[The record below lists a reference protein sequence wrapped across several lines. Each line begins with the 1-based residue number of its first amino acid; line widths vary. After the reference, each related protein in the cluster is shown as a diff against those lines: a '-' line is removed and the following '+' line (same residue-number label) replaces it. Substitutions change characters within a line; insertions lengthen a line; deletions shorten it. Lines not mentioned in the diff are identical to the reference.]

1 MQRYLYG
8 ESVKGATHVRNGA
21 PLQDSY
27 RIERVSDEVSI
38 ISVADGHGSEKCPR
52 SKNGSQIAVNVFCKV
67 MKEYW
72 QKYEQQPESLITW
85 LNREGEL
92 RFAQNICEEWQRRV
106 RKSFN
111 DSKSEK
117 PLDENGK
124 TDWKA
129 VYKLYGTTLLG
140 MMITPSYIFAFQ
152 LGDGDIQLVDQQGVS
167 AVVETEKILGTETHS
182 LSKMD
187 AWRKAVSVVRRR
199 EAVDGL
205 PYMYMLST
213 DGFANSYLTEE
224 DFAKTCREYFEMIR
238 EHGFEEV
245 CSNLGKWLYETSE
258 LGCGDDTTVL
268 MAYFEGDCE
277 IEQESGFNNNTKEQ
291 DE

>member
-1 MQRYLYG
+1 MKHLLYG

-27 RIERVSDEVSI
+27 KIEKVSDDISI
-38 ISVADGHGSEKCPR
+38 IAVADGHGSEKCPK
-52 SKNGSQIAVNVFCKV
+52 SKNGSMIAVNVFCKV

-72 QKYEQQPESLITW
+72 QKYEEQPESLITW

-92 RFAQNICEEWQRRV
+92 RFAQDICEEWQRRV

-124 TDWKA
+124 TDWKE

-140 MMITPSYIFAFQ
+140 LMITPTFIFAFQ
-152 LGDGDIQLVDQQGVS
+152 LGDGDIQLVDQNGVS
-167 AVVETEKILGTETHS
+167 PVVETEKILGTETHS
-182 LSKMD
+182 ISKID
-187 AWRKAVSVVRRR
+187 AWRKAVSVTRRR
-199 EAVDGL
+199 EVAEEL
-205 PYMYMLST
+205 PYLYMLST

-224 DFAKTCREYFEMIR
+224 DFARTCREYFIMIR
-238 EHGFEEV
+238 EHGFDEV
-245 CSNLGKWLYETSE
+245 CSNLGKWLSETSE
-258 LGCGDDTTVL
+258 LGCGDDTTLV
-268 MAYFEGDCE
+268 MAYFAEDSQE
-277 IEQESGFNNNTKEQ
+277 EQEFNNE
-291 DE
+291 E

>member
-1 MQRYLYG
+1 MQCYLYG
-8 ESVKGATHVRNGA
+8 ESVKGATHLRNGM

-27 RIERVSDEVSI
+27 KIEKVSDDVLI

-72 QKYEQQPESLITW
+72 QKYEEQPESLITW
-85 LNREGEL
+85 LNREGDL
-92 RFAQNICEEWQRRV
+92 RFAQGVCEEWQRRV

-117 PLDENGK
+117 PLDEDGK
-124 TDWKA
+124 TNWKE

-140 MMITPSYIFAFQ
+140 LMITPAYIFAFQ
-152 LGDGDIQLVDQQGVS
+152 LGDGDIQLINQNGVS
-167 AVVETEKILGTETHS
+167 SVVEVEKILGTETHS
-182 LSKMD
+182 ISKID
-187 AWRKAVSVVRRR
+187 AWRKAISVVRRR
-199 EAVDGL
+199 EISEGL

-224 DFAKTCREYFEMIR
+224 DFAKTCREYLEMIR
-238 EHGFEEV
+238 EHGFQEV
-245 CSNLGKWLYETSE
+245 CSNLKNWLSETSE
-258 LGCGDDTTVL
+258 LGCGDDITVV
-268 MAYFEGDCE
+268 MAYLE
-277 IEQESGFNNNTKEQ
+277 
-291 DE
+291 

>member
-8 ESVKGATHVRNGA
+8 ECVKGATHVRNGA
-21 PLQDSY
+21 PLQDSFK
-27 RIERVSDEVSI
+27 IEKVSDNVSI
-38 ISVADGHGSEKCPR
+38 LSVADGHGSEKCPR

-72 QKYEQQPESLITW
+72 QKYEEQPESLITW

-92 RFAQNICEEWQRRV
+92 RFAQDICEEWQRRV

-124 TDWKA
+124 TDWKE

-140 MMITPSYIFAFQ
+140 LMITPTFIFAFQ
-152 LGDGDIQLVDQQGVS
+152 LGDGDIQLVDRNGVS
-167 AVVETEKILGTETHS
+167 SVVEAEKILGTETHS
-182 LSKMD
+182 ISKID
-187 AWRKAVSVVRRR
+187 AWRKAVSVTRRR
-199 EAVDGL
+199 EIAEEL
-205 PYMYMLST
+205 PYLYMLST

-224 DFAKTCREYFEMIR
+224 DFARTCREYFSMIR
-238 EHGFEEV
+238 EHGFDEV
-245 CSNLGKWLYETSE
+245 CSNLGKWLSETSE
-258 LGCGDDTTVL
+258 LGCGDDTTLV
-268 MAYFEGDCE
+268 MAYFAEDS
-277 IEQESGFNNNTKEQ
+277 QEERELKNE
-291 DE
+291 E